1 MIIYSSSLSNVPKK
15 STEVLFFW
23 GVNFQLEEQLKELM
37 EQKDT
42 VQSQLDN
49 FRKVASDGDINNH
62 LARRWVLFSYALMC
76 YLKKINNATVF

>member
-1 MIIYSSSLSNVPKK
+1 M
-15 STEVLFFW
+15 
-23 GVNFQLEEQLKELM
+23 NFQLEEQLKELM

-62 LARRWVLFSYALMC
+62 LARRWVLLLCTNVLS
-76 YLKKINNATVF
+76 KKN